1 MSNKKV
7 IDLES
12 FGARLR
18 SERLRLGFNQTDFAE
33 IGGVQKDGQVKYEA
47 GKREPGI
54 GYISLL
60 AQAGVDV
67 GFLITGL
74 VSTASTEDEM
84 ELLFYYRQ
92 LDGKSKSSV
101 IGLADSL
108 RPTTH
113 EIEVDFSGPE
123 VELISEL
130 AEKAG
135 VSLEVMMRRM
145 MLQGAYEFL
154 DIPPQHLQKE
164 KIDPEDAMRRKAEK
178 DGKPTQK
185 RED

>member
-7 IDLES
+7 IDLTS

-18 SERLRLGFNQTDFAE
+18 EERLRLGFNQTDFAE

-54 GYISLL
+54 GYIALL

-67 GFLITGL
+67 GFLISGL
-74 VSTASTEDEM
+74 VSTAATDDEM

-92 LDGKSKSSV
+92 LDTKSKSSV
-101 IGLADSL
+101 LGLADSL
-108 RPTTH
+108 RPMTK
-113 EIEVDFSGPE
+113 EVEVDFSSTE
-123 VELISEL
+123 IELIKEL

-135 VSLEVMMRRM
+135 VSVEVMLRRM
-145 MLQGAYEFL
+145 LLQGAYEL
-154 DIPPQHLQKE
+154 AEIPPQHRQKE
-164 KIDPEDAMRRKAEK
+164 EVDINEALRKKSQKEGKISKE
-178 DGKPTQK
+178 
-185 RED
+185 